1 MPLDPIGIPPSISLF
16 HVLQS
21 ERMHIHAF
29 LTCASCRCRR
39 PGKLMSLLKITAR
52 RAVCPHTYR
61 NSSHSSFSRSPE
73 NLDFVHDIS
82 SPSSSPHNPH
92 QRTYPDHTQA
102 QAPAKKKDNIP
113 IPTIYL
119 PFKLPTFPPPTTSF
133 ELSNVLNGDEPCFVV
148 AVVVVVFVLVVLV
161 VVW

>member
-1 MPLDPIGIPPSISLF
+1 M
-16 HVLQS
+16 LQS

-39 PGKLMSLLKITAR
+39 PGKLMSLLKITAP
-52 RAVCPHTYR
+52 RAVRVCSHTYALKKQFTLIIL
-61 NSSHSSFSRSPE
+61 SDPPKISI
-73 NLDFVHDIS
+73 DFVHV
-82 SPSSSPHNPH
+82 SPSPHNPH
-92 QRTYPDHTQA
+92 QHTYPNLTQTQA
-102 QAPAKKKDNIP
+102 QAQKKERTVP

-148 AVVVVVFVLVVLV
+148 AVVVVVFLLLVLVC
-161 VVW
+161 